1 MREILKIGDRIPDF
15 QTVDEAGNPFSSS
28 ALLGKK
34 YVIYFYPKDDT
45 PGCTAEAC
53 SIRDNY
59 HVFED
64 SGIPIFGVS
73 GGSANSHRK
82 FKEKYSLNFPLL
94 MDEDFSIAKLFR
106 VYHPIRILGRELM
119 GVKRV
124 TYLVD
129 EEGLIEAVFG
139 GPEGIEKVKSK
150 EHAEQIVKHW
160 GLRL

>member
-1 MREILKIGDRIPDF
+1 MLKVGESIPDF
-15 QTVDEAGNPFSSS
+15 ETTDEAGNPFRLSDQV
-28 ALLGKK
+28 GHKF
-34 YVIYFYPKDDT
+34 VIYFYPKDDT

-73 GGSANSHRK
+73 GGSVESHRK

-94 MDEDFSIAKLFR
+94 MDEDYSIAKLFR
-106 VYHPIRILGRELM
+106 VYHPIKLLGKELL

-124 TYLVD
+124 TYLID
-129 EEGLIEAVFG
+129 ETRKVEAIFG
-139 GPEGIEKVKSK
+139 GPEGLEKVNTKQ
-150 EHAEQIVKHW
+150 HADQIVKHW
-160 GLRL
+160 GLKL